1 MSITRLPLIRKI
13 CILWLSCNNRKD
25 LTMQKPVHPVLYWI
39 PRGLVILEAIFISLF
54 ALDVFGEGYDF
65 LTLLQALAMHL
76 LPTAVVLVALAI
88 AWRWERVGGI
98 LFIAL
103 GAYYILS
110 LGRNLAWT
118 ASLIVAGPLLLAGL
132 LFLVDWKIGAR
143 A

>member
-1 MSITRLPLIRKI
+1 
-13 CILWLSCNNRKD
+13 
-25 LTMQKPVHPVLYWI
+25 MQKPVHPVLYWI
-39 PRGLVILEAIFISLF
+39 PRGLVILEAVFISLF

>member
-1 MSITRLPLIRKI
+1 
-13 CILWLSCNNRKD
+13 
-25 LTMQKPVHPVLYWI
+25 MQKPVHPVLYWI
-39 PRGLVILEAIFISLF
+39 PRGLVILEAVFISLF

-76 LPTAVVLVALAI
+76 LPTAVVLVTLAI

-103 GAYYILS
+103 GAFYILS
-110 LGRNLAWT
+110 LGRSLHWT
-118 ASLIVAGPLLLAGL
+118 ASQVIAGPLFLAGL
-132 LFLVDWKIGAR
+132 LFLVNSKITAR

>member
-1 MSITRLPLIRKI
+1 MK
-13 CILWLSCNNRKD
+13 
-25 LTMQKPVHPVLYWI
+25 KPVHPVLYWI
-39 PRGLVILEAIFISLF
+39 PRGLVILEALFISLF

-103 GAYYILS
+103 AAYYMLS
-110 LGRNLAWT
+110 FGRSFDWT
-118 ASLIVAGPLLLAGL
+118 ASLVIAGPLLLSGL
-132 LFLVDWKIGAR
+132 LFLVNWKITAR